1 MKTIEEI
8 KNCVESNDV
17 VLFMKGNK
25 KMPMCGFS
33 GTVTQILKNLSV
45 TDYKDVNILAD
56 EELRQNVKIFS
67 NWPTYPQLYIKGELI
82 GGADIVKELYQ
93 TGELLQLLKKKGLV

>member
-17 VLFMKGNK
+17 VLFMKGSK

-33 GTVTQILKNLSV
+33 GTVTQILKNLGV
-45 TDYKDVNILAD
+45 ADYKDVNILAD
-56 EELRQNVKIFS
+56 E
-67 NWPTYPQLYIKGELI
+67 
-82 GGADIVKELYQ
+82 
-93 TGELLQLLKKKGLV
+93 

>member
-1 MKTIEEI
+1 
-8 KNCVESNDV
+8 
-17 VLFMKGNK
+17 
-25 KMPMCGFS
+25 MPMCGFS

-93 TGELLQLLKKKGLV
+93 TGELLQLLKQNGLV